1 MTSDHE
7 WLARILARPAEIPIR
22 QEYAG
27 ALERDGDATR
37 AEIVRL
43 TCRALA
49 LEKDA
54 GLRDRLQ
61 ELPEQWSGWA
71 RLVGARL
78 ISEMEQ
84 KGLSA
89 YVPRWMPFALPGLA
103 LEVTPDPETP
113 PIGSTFFW
121 GDPDLPEGVDWPT
134 YADCTR
140 FFGPC
145 SDIDPDSRCHFV
157 GQVDLAQLARSPAA
171 VGGPATG
178 LLSIFAF
185 EEYERLGI
193 AEIAVMIF
201 RDVSR
206 LRRVPHPPLDEANQR
221 RPCHRATLQHVLT
234 LPENYDGPWAEAMA
248 FVEGDGRRSHDASA
262 FDHVLQESGG
272 ERFGLLGHLRATT
285 GGDPTPD
292 RDWQRLIC
300 VPSGPERVIW
310 HHVAIRS
317 DDLATG
323 NLERWRSVWVDMDG

>member
-1 MTSDHE
+1 MTSDRD
-7 WLARILARPAEIPIR
+7 WLARILARPAEIPVR
-22 QEYAG
+22 QLYAD
-27 ALERDGDATR
+27 ALERDGDPAR

-43 TCRALA
+43 TCRALDLA
-49 LEKDA
+49 TDV

-84 KGLSA
+84 RGLSA
-89 YVPRWMPFALPGLA
+89 YVPRWMPFVLPGLA
-103 LEVTPDPETP
+103 VEVTPDPETP

-121 GDPDLPEGVDWPT
+121 GDPDLPEGVAWPT

-140 FFGPC
+140 FFGPIPE
-145 SDIDPDSRCHFV
+145 IDPGSRCHFV
-157 GQVDLAQLARSPAA
+157 GQIDLAELARSPAA

-193 AEIAVMIF
+193 AEIAVMVF

-206 LRRVPHPPLDEANQR
+206 LRRVPHPELDEANQR
-221 RPCHRATLQHVLT
+221 RPCHRVAFQDVLT
-234 LPENYDGPWAEAMA
+234 LPENYDGPWEEAMA
-248 FVEGDGRRSHDASA
+248 FTEDDGRRPPHGSA
-262 FDHVLQESGG
+262 FGHVLQESGG
-272 ERFGLLGHLRATT
+272 GHFGLLGHLRATT

-292 RDWQRLIC
+292 RDWQRLMC

-310 HHVAIRS
+310 HNVVIRS
-317 DDLATG
+317 DDLAAG
-323 NLERWRSVWVDMDG
+323 HLERWQSVWVDMDG